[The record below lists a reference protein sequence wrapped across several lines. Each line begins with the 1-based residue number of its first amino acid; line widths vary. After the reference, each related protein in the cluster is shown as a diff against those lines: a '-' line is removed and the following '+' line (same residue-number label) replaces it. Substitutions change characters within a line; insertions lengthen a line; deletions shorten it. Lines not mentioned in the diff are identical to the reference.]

1 MARLLHVEASPRGE
15 RSYSSAAAAAFVE
28 AYRAAH
34 PTDSIDKLDLWRVE
48 LPRFDG
54 DMLNAKYA
62 IMHGQTPSAAEKAA
76 WAEVETLFKRF
87 NSADKYLFS
96 LPMWNFGIP
105 YVLKHYI
112 DVITQPGLAW
122 SFDPATGYTG
132 LVRGPACVI
141 YASAGAYHAG
151 SGAEAFDLQRPYME
165 NWLGFIGL
173 TDVRRVTVAGTLGA
187 PEDTARAR
195 AAGIEEARQAAATI

>member
-1 MARLLHVEASPRGE
+1 MTKLLYVEASPRGD
-15 RSYSSAAAAAFVE
+15 RSYSSAAAAAFLE
-28 AYRAAH
+28 TYRAAH
-34 PTDSIDKLDLWRVE
+34 PADTIDKLDLWSVT

-62 IMHGQTPSAAEKAA
+62 IMHGQSPSAKEAAA
-76 WAEVETLFKRF
+76 WAEVQTLFQRF
-87 NSADKYLFS
+87 NAADKYLIS

-122 SFDPATGYTG
+122 SFDPASGYTG
-132 LVRGPACVI
+132 LVKGSVCAI

-151 SGAEAFDLQRPYME
+151 SGAEAFDLQRPYLE
-165 NWLGFIGL
+165 NWLAFIGL
-173 TDVRRVTVAGTLGA
+173 TDVRRVTIAGTLGA

-195 AAGIEEARQAAATI
+195 AAGIEEARQAASTF